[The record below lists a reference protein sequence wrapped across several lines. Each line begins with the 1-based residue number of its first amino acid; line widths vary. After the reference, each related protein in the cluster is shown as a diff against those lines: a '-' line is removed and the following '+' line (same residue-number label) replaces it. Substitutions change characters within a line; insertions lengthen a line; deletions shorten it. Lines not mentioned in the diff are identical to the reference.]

1 MIVYTIAYLA
11 VSLLYRLGLTT
22 EQAIVMDKLILWMRH
37 NSASLPLTFLL
48 GFYVSLVVKRW
59 WEQYVKLPWP
69 DDVATYLKIAV
80 DEEPRKENTDKQEGD
95 KNKKIMLTVS
105 NKDIRLTVM
114 RYLMVSYILCLRRI
128 STRVR
133 KTYPDIQS
141 IVEFGLLRKD
151 EADRIGEEDEEDVQR
166 HGGSNWW
173 LPIKWS
179 IDIIK
184 KARKEGRFTNP
195 PSYAGLVGKV
205 CDFRKGLTQVA
216 SYGHVPIPL
225 VYTQVVHLAV
235 YIHFAVRLVGDQWL
249 DCTRNTEK
257 CEGLD
262 LFYPIFLTIKFLFFI
277 GWLNVGQT
285 LYNPFGCDD
294 EDFELI
300 DLIDR
305 HLKIAHGIIDA
316 RDGFPEMRSDEF
328 WKSIHHLDDGK
339 RMLVDN
345 KNIKQMDNHE
355 KTMQEFVIDGTNK
368 TRVEK
373 TSFLTETEIRDMGK

>member
-1 MIVYTIAYLA
+1 LIVYTIAYFA
-11 VSLLYRLGLTT
+11 VSMLYRLGLTT

-69 DDVATYLKIAV
+69 DDVATYLKIAIS
-80 DEEPRKENTDKQEGD
+80 EEPSNEGTDDEEGD
-95 KNKKIMLTVS
+95 KNKKI
-105 NKDIRLTVM
+105 RLTIM
-114 RYLMVSYILCLRRI
+114 RYLMVSYVLCLRRI

-133 KTYPDIQS
+133 NTYQDIQS

-151 EADRIGEEDEEDVQR
+151 EADRIGEEDEEDMLR

-184 KARKEGRFTNP
+184 RARKEGRFANP
-195 PSYAGLVGKV
+195 PSYSGLVGKV

-262 LFYPIFLTIKFLFFI
+262 LYYPIFLTIKFLFFF
-277 GWLNVGQT
+277 GWLNVAQT

-294 EDFELI
+294 DDF
-300 DLIDR
+300 DVCALIDR
-305 HLKIAHGIIDA
+305 HLKIAATIVDEGDK
-316 RDGFPEMRSDEF
+316 FPEIRSDEF
-328 WKSIHHLDDGK
+328 WKSIPHADEKKNEKHADDLMK
-339 RMLVDN
+339 SM
-345 KNIKQMDNHE
+345 E
-355 KTMQEFVIDGTNK
+355 EFVVDEIKEGMARK
-368 TRVEK
+368 M
-373 TSFLTETEIRDMGK
+373 SFMTKTETRDMGQ